1 MNKNQFISDVSLLTT
16 SSNSLVG
23 KQVLNISLA
32 ESTMDEVKEL
42 AKLGAREGLVVIADN
57 QSRGR
62 GRFNR
67 EWLTTSG
74 QDLTISILFKPALNQ
89 VHMLNMVASL
99 AIQET
104 ISEITQKEAEIK
116 WPNDVLVN
124 GKKIS
129 GVLIET
135 VMSTATHVDFAV
147 VGIGLNVN
155 LNPLVMDAIK
165 DSATSIS
172 LITGALTDKYEV
184 LSKLLSMIDRQYQ
197 LVLEGRDLCIDWATK
212 VSTIGNKVKVSN
224 GSKIISG
231 YAVDLDSVGNLILE
245 TKQGRVKVTS
255 GDVTLI

>member
-1 MNKNQFISDVSLLTT
+1 M
-16 SSNSLVG
+16 VG
-23 KQVLNISLA
+23 KQVLNISLT

-42 AKLGAREGLVVIADN
+42 AKLGAREGLVLITDN

-104 ISEITQKEAEIK
+104 ISEITQEEAEIK

-135 VMSTATHVDFAV
+135 VMSTATLVDFAV

-245 TKQGRVKVTS
+245 TKQGRVKVTA

>member
-1 MNKNQFISDVSLLTT
+1 
-16 SSNSLVG
+16 
-23 KQVLNISLA
+23 
-32 ESTMDEVKEL
+32 MDEVKEL
-42 AKLGAREGLVVIADN
+42 AKLGAREGLVLIADN

-104 ISEITQKEAEIK
+104 ISEITQEEAEIK

-135 VMSTATHVDFAV
+135 VMSTATLVDFAV

-245 TKQGRVKVTS
+245 TKQGRVKVTA